1 MRERRQQSGIRLRSD
16 GIEIQGIRVP
26 LHSAGFPYWELA
38 PSRWE
43 SALEAAA
50 ELRLRLL
57 RLDIPWVLHELSPG
71 VWDWGERRS
80 ELDLPRLLKL
90 AHARGLF
97 VLARPGPWLGRC
109 FPEGGGLPP
118 RLLASREVR
127 ALDTFGTRR
136 PVPSPVSEVLA
147 AEAERWLEAVS
158 ECLSP
163 YVYPQG
169 PIVAWIS
176 GGVGPLPSLW
186 GGGALD
192 RSKDALAFFARFV
205 EVKYPSTR
213 APIGFPPSLGPLRV
227 EDLEHCIAWVEAGEL
242 AERSLIT
249 RLGPPLPSEPET
261 AAGQRTKLPVLA
273 AVDDP
278 AGAAGADAFATSPNA
293 EAVSLIFPEDAA
305 REFSALRLLG
315 LRAGELGPSAG
326 VLEIPA
332 GGSLLRPRPALD
344 ATSAAAVLAMS
355 GVRALDLDTLL
366 PRGQL
371 AEVDAPLDHEGRARL
386 RSSSRW
392 QDLFRLLDAIDHAAC
407 WRRSDCLL
415 LANRELARLREACT
429 VAGRLPAELGHLRA
443 TDTLRVRPRELGLRD
458 RPEQDH
464 DNVFHALFDG
474 LRRSGIAFS
483 VADTSL
489 PVERLARWR
498 VILLTGFEHISRA
511 LAQRIFGW
519 VAEGGTLVL
528 GPRLPTHDWAGAP
541 LGLRIA
547 DTVKARLPR
556 VRMGKLVLEDV
567 DLMAGV
573 EPVLEADEGTLA
585 SVVPFQAGRIVH
597 FGFRFPW
604 QSEQCDAEALVE
616 IVRKLLAPAGIE
628 PCYPASDPSVET
640 ELHGDEE
647 RRFLFIANP
656 GASARRIS
664 LETDR
669 FEGLREVRGGGRHVR
684 AGEPL
689 IVPPQSVLLREIVRL

>member
-127 ALDTFGTRR
+127 ALDAFGTRR

-169 PIVAWIS
+169 PLVAWIS

-227 EDLEHCIAWVEAGEL
+227 EDLEHCIAWVE
-242 AERSLIT
+242 
-249 RLGPPLPSEPET
+249 
-261 AAGQRTKLPVLA
+261 
-273 AVDDP
+273 
-278 AGAAGADAFATSPNA
+278 
-293 EAVSLIFPEDAA
+293 
-305 REFSALRLLG
+305 
-315 LRAGELGPSAG
+315 AGELGPSAG

-429 VAGRLPAELGHLRA
+429 VAGRLQAELGHLRA